1 MLDRAVWGFCPAS
14 LPACACSAGL
24 VSGYGVV
31 TGGFVAKG
39 WVIAKLL
46 RGGFEGVSVVVT
58 VGIKALRAQLFCLLS
73 PYGRQV
79 SPRGSTALD
88 LHLPIPPAS
97 GQVPSSASCCNA
109 SCYIHVTIKSST
121 AFLRQVSPSG
131 TVLARCSSAVT
142 CSIIVASASACLLL
156 LQFCCL
162 VPSHASPQ

>member
-1 MLDRAVWGFCPAS
+1 MEFCPAS

-58 VGIKALRAQLFCLLS
+58 VGIKAPRAQLFCLLS

-88 LHLPIPPAS
+88 LHIYPSLQLLAKSHLPHPAAL
-97 GQVPSSASCCNA
+97 P
-109 SCYIHVTIKSST
+109 
-121 AFLRQVSPSG
+121 
-131 TVLARCSSAVT
+131 LATSM
-142 CSIIVASASACLLL
+142 
-156 LQFCCL
+156 
-162 VPSHASPQ
+162 

>member
-88 LHLPIPPAS
+88 LHLPIRNRLGKMQLRGDLQHHRCKRFCMLTPAS
-97 GQVPSSASCCNA
+97 VLLPRAKPCIA
-109 SCYIHVTIKSST
+109 PVIPVAKIK
-121 AFLRQVSPSG
+121 
-131 TVLARCSSAVT
+131 
-142 CSIIVASASACLLL
+142 
-156 LQFCCL
+156 L
-162 VPSHASPQ
+162 VKPSHC